1 MRFLPF
7 SHAAVVAVAICASS
21 ASSVLAADLTS
32 ASFRMRGVHE
42 ASIAASTLSSA
53 GPRFS
58 ASGVAVGQ
66 ADAPGFSGG
75 SSSLTTS
82 APGFWPI
89 AAGTFPHH
97 DVDGDGI
104 ASWLDTDDD
113 GDGLAD
119 AVETDTGLLVSAS
132 DTGTSAV
139 DADTDDDGFE
149 DGVEIDEGSDPNDPQ
164 SMPGAP
170 EVPLLPGALVP
181 LLALSL
187 AFAPRAL
194 RRMHRR
200 STC

>member
-1 MRFLPF
+1 MHRQLYV
-7 SHAAVVAVAICASS
+7 AAVLIAASATS
-21 ASSVLAADLTS
+21 ALPALAADLTS
-32 ASFRMRGVHE
+32 ASFRMRGTHE

-89 AAGTFPHH
+89 AAGAFPNH

-104 ASWLDTDDD
+104 ASWQDFDDD
-113 GDGLAD
+113 GDGLDD
-119 AVETDTGLLVSAS
+119 AVETDTGLLISAS

-139 DADTDDDGFE
+139 DADSDDDGFD
-149 DGVEIDEGSDPNDPQ
+149 DGVEIDEGSDPNDPE
-164 SMPGAP
+164 STPDAP
-170 EVPLLPGALVP
+170 EVPLLPGALVA

-194 RRMHRR
+194 RRQR
-200 STC
+200 

>member
-1 MRFLPF
+1 MHLQLYV
-7 SHAAVVAVAICASS
+7 AAVLI
-21 ASSVLAADLTS
+21 ASSVTTALPALAADLTS

-42 ASIAASTLSSA
+42 ASIAAATLSSA

-58 ASGVAVGQ
+58 ASGVALGQ
-66 ADAPGFSGG
+66 ADAPGFAGG
-75 SSSLTTS
+75 SSSLATS

-89 AAGTFPHH
+89 AAGAFPHH

-132 DTGTSAV
+132 DTGSSAV

-149 DGVEIDEGSDPNDPQ
+149 DGVEIDEGTNPNDPQ

-187 AFAPRAL
+187 ALVPRAL

>member
-1 MRFLPF
+1 MHLRSL
-7 SHAAVVAVAICASS
+7 HVAAVSFVLCATS
-21 ASSVLAADLTS
+21 ASPSQGADLTS
-32 ASFRMRGVHE
+32 TSFRMRGVHE
-42 ASIAASTLSSA
+42 GSIAARALSSA

-66 ADAPGFSGG
+66 ADALGFAGG

-89 AAGTFPHH
+89 AAGAFPNH

-104 ASWLDTDDD
+104 ASWLDFDDD

-119 AVETDTGLLVSAS
+119 AVETDTGLLVSAN

-139 DADTDDDGFE
+139 DADTDGDGFE
-149 DGVEIDEGSDPNDPQ
+149 DGVETDEGSDPNDPL
-164 SMPGAP
+164 STPDAP
-170 EVPLLPGALVP
+170 EVPLLPGALAA

-187 AFAPRAL
+187 ALAPRAL
-194 RRMHRR
+194 RRTHRR
-200 STC
+200 SPC